1 MKVLAIGNSFSVD
14 AMEWLYNIA
23 ASGNEGPIALGNLRI
38 PGCSL
43 ETHLD
48 KALGDRADYIFY
60 TNTGG
65 VWNQEPDRTM
75 LYGISYADWDIIT
88 MQQASALSGIESS
101 YEPYLSKLIGYVNR
115 HRTNPSARL
124 AWHMTWAYQHDSV
137 QEKFASYH
145 RDQMIM
151 YKGIVRAVKSNIVRN
166 SAFSFVI
173 PVGTAIQNVRTS
185 YIGDTLTRD
194 GFHLSYSLGRYIAGM
209 TWFRKISGLSL
220 EPVNYVPDMGITR
233 EYRAI
238 VKEAVENAVKDPFR
252 VTESRFREA

>member
-1 MKVLAIGNSFSVD
+1 MKILAIGNSFSKD

-23 ASGNEGPIALGNLRI
+23 AGGNAGPIVLGNLYI

-43 ETHLD
+43 ETHLG
-48 KALGDRADYIFY
+48 KALEDRADYIFY

-75 LYGISYADWDIIT
+75 LHGVSYTDWDIIT

-101 YEPYLSKLIGYVNR
+101 YEPYLSKLIDYVNR
-115 HRTNPSARL
+115 HKANSARL
-124 AWHMTWAYQHDSV
+124 AWHMTWAYQHDSA
-137 QEKFASYH
+137 QEKFASY
-145 RDQMIM
+145 RRNQMIM
-151 YKGIVRAVKSNIVRN
+151 YKGIVRAVKSNIAKN

-173 PVGTAIQNVRTS
+173 PAGTAIQNVRTS

-194 GFHLSYSLGRYIAGM
+194 GFHLSYNLGRYIAGM
-209 TWFRKISGLSL
+209 TWFRKITGLSL
-220 EPVNYVPDMGITR
+220 EAVNYVPDAEITE
-233 EYRAI
+233 EYQAI

-252 VTESRFREA
+252 VSRSRFREA